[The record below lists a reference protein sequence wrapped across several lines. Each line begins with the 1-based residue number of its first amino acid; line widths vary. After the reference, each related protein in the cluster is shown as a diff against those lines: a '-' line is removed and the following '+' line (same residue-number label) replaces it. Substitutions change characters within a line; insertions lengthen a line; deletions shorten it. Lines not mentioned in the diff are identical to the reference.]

1 MKLKNPLFWIVA
13 IAGLLIDYI
22 TKQQSVQWVIQN
34 YGEETLRAMEAPN
47 GSPQSIDMTTVI
59 EGVLN
64 FTFLLNKGA
73 AFGAFSENGAWL
85 KWLSLVVS
93 LALIVYGWR
102 VKFPNQ
108 WETIGYGFLLS
119 GALGNGVERLFKGYV
134 VDFIAVFP
142 TTNLPFINGPFP
154 VFNMA
159 DIWINLG
166 ILCLLIAAI
175 KEPDEKTQRNASP
188 PRRRSR

>member
-1 MKLKNPLFWIVA
+1 MKVKNPLFWIVA
-13 IAGLLIDYI
+13 IVGIFIDYI
-22 TKQQSVQWVIQN
+22 TKQQSLQWVIQN
-34 YGEETLRAMEAPN
+34 YGEETLRAMEAPG
-47 GSPQSIDMTTVI
+47 GSPQSIEMTTVI

-73 AFGAFSENGAWL
+73 AFGAFSENGGWL

-93 LALIVYGWR
+93 IALMIYGWR
-102 VKFPNQ
+102 VKFPNK

-119 GALGNGVERLFKGYV
+119 GALGNGIERLFKGYV

-142 TTNLPFINGPFP
+142 TTNLPVLNGPFP

-159 DIWINLG
+159 DIWINVG
-166 ILCLLIAAI
+166 ILCLLIAAFR
-175 KEPDEKTQRNASP
+175 EPDATTQR
-188 PRRRSR
+188 RSARQR

>member
-13 IAGLLIDYI
+13 IAGIVLDYV
-22 TKQQSVQWVIQN
+22 TKQQALQWVIQN
-34 YGEETLRAMEAPN
+34 FGEDTLKAMEAP
-47 GSPQSIDMTTVI
+47 GGGPQSVDITTVI

-93 LALIVYGWR
+93 LALMVYGWR
-102 VKFPNQ
+102 IKFPNS

-119 GALGNGVERLFKGYV
+119 GALGNGIERFFKGYV
-134 VDFIAVFP
+134 IDFIAVFP
-142 TTNLPFINGPFP
+142 TTNLPFLNGPFP

-159 DIWINLG
+159 DIWINVG
-166 ILCLLIAAI
+166 ILCLLVAAI
-175 KEPDEKTQRNASP
+175 QEPDEHANRASTRP
-188 PRRRSR
+188 GKRPK